1 MIEDVLA
8 IMLFISVI
16 LNIILL
22 SNIHD
27 LEDKIKRYEFNRRI
41 NRLCDS
47 HD

>member
-27 LEDKIKRYEFNRRI
+27 LEEKIKQLEFN
-41 NRLCDS
+41 NRLWQMCDS

>member
-1 MIEDVLA
+1 MIEAILA

-16 LNIILL
+16 LNIKLL

-27 LEDKIKRYEFNRRI
+27 LEDKIKRYEFDRKI